1 MFFIFGVGPRSKV
14 AERQPF
20 VCPVC
25 QTHTEYQIKQ
35 HRSYF
40 SLFFIP
46 LIPLSKAKR
55 GYKECLNCHTKMPNH
70 F

>member
-14 AERQPF
+14 IETQPF

-25 QTHTEYQIKQ
+25 QTQTQYQIKQ
-35 HRSYF
+35 HRNYF

-46 LIPLSKAKR
+46 LIPLSKPKR
-55 GYKECLNCHTKMPNH
+55 GYKECLNCHSKMPSY
-70 F
+70 